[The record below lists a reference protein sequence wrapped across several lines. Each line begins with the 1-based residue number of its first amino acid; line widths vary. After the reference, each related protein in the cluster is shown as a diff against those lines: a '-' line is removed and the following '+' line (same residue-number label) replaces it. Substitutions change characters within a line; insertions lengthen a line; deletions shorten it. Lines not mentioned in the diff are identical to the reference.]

1 MCHSNA
7 VVVWSP
13 AMNGK
18 ANTLAGSL
26 SYSSLPSSP
35 VCLRDPLPPTDIQ
48 SPPGSTYAPPTRTS
62 SPYLPTSAPS
72 EHGPKDSYSCWARS
86 PSPCQVSN
94 RDEPTPVTRSDKFWY
109 EDGTVVIRAEN
120 TLYRLY
126 KGILARQSNFFRT
139 NITAELRS
147 SPVWVTPSINRKMPE
162 VTRVQPDP
170 PKLNGY
176 GSESTPVVV
185 NVRKSDFELLL
196 TLVFPIDHV
205 LHDKL
210 TLEEWSDIAG
220 AALILELTSIYNL
233 AVNNIIGCCNAI
245 NLIDI
250 GITLKEWSD
259 IAGAALILEITSIY
273 NLAVNNIIGCC
284 NAINLIDIGRSKLI
298 QECYTEGFRVFCTR
312 EASLSL
318 EEGRQLGVDCIIAI
332 AHARDKLAKGA
343 EWSEIESSIQFEYDE

>member
-35 VCLRDPLPPTDIQ
+35 VYLRDPLPPTDIQ

-170 PKLNGY
+170 PQLNGY

-205 LHDKL
+205 LHDK
-210 TLEEWSDIAG
+210 
-220 AALILELTSIYNL
+220 
-233 AVNNIIGCCNAI
+233 
-245 NLIDI
+245 
-250 GITLKEWSD
+250 ITLKEWSD
-259 IAGAALILEITSIY
+259 IAGAALILELTSIY